1 MTAREQSHDPENIEL
16 NHGLPTVANAGPD
29 YATAL

>member
-1 MTAREQSHDPENIEL
+1 MHAVQSYDPENIEL

-29 YATAL
+29 YATVF